1 MKGPSD
7 ADVAAWLAQPGLH
20 LVALDFDGTLAPIVD
35 RPEDAALPELTRPIL
50 ERIASTH
57 TLAIVT
63 GRDVKSVDA
72 LLRMPDVWRIGLHGH
87 ERCAPNTPAE
97 ALEAHAL
104 DEATAKEIDERR
116 VAAKAAVASIEGAWI
131 EDKSSGL
138 AMHTRACAP
147 DDEVEAQRRFTEVMA
162 GAPLELV
169 RGKRVVEARPR
180 GVHKGT
186 ALLALADELG
196 AKSIFYAGDDVTD
209 EDAFL
214 SLAGREGAL
223 TVKVGEGATRA
234 SHRVQDPPALRR
246 VLEALTARGRA

>member
-1 MKGPSD
+1 MTGPSD

-35 RPEDAALPELTRPIL
+35 RPEDAALPEVTRPIL
-50 ERIASTH
+50 ERLASTH

-63 GRDVKSVDA
+63 GRDVKSVDT

-87 ERCAPNTPAE
+87 ERCAPNGDIE
-97 ALEAHAL
+97 SHAL
-104 DEATAKEIDERR
+104 DDETAHQIERRR
-116 VAAKAAVASIEGAWI
+116 VAAKRAVEAIEGAWI

-138 AMHTRACAP
+138 AMHTRACSP
-147 DDEVEAQRRFTEVMA
+147 DDEVEAQRRFTEVMV
-162 GAPLELV
+162 GAPLDLV

-186 ALLALADELG
+186 ALLALAEELG
-196 AKSIFYAGDDVTD
+196 ARSIFYAGDDVTD
-209 EDAFL
+209 EDAFE

-234 SHRVQDPPALRR
+234 GHRVQDPPALRR

>member
-1 MKGPSD
+1 MRGPGD

-35 RPEDAALPELTRPIL
+35 RPEDAALPEVTRPIL

-63 GRDVKSVDA
+63 GRDVRSVDA
-72 LLRMPDVWRIGLHGH
+72 LLRMPHVWRIGLHGH
-87 ERCAPNTPAE
+87 ERCAPNASI
-97 ALEAHAL
+97 EAHAL
-104 DEATAKEIDERR
+104 DEATAKEIEERR

-138 AMHTRACAP
+138 AVHTRACTP
-147 DDEVEAQRRFTEVMA
+147 DDEVDAQRRFTEVMA
-162 GAPLELV
+162 GAPLDLV

-196 AKSIFYAGDDVTD
+196 TKSIFYAGDDVTD

-214 SLAGREGAL
+214 SLAGRDGAL

-234 SHRVQDPPALRR
+234 GHRVEDPPALRR